1 MFLLR
6 ENFSSV
12 LLPDKFRCYT
22 TSLITVVYP
31 YLHYHSLPH
40 RGWVSSFGEKIA
52 LAYQRFLQELLVFQ
66 SKQIP
71 FHLILNNFFFFSRS
85 FSYLSNLLVINFT
98 DLERSASDC
107 SPLICVCLFWSTK
120 LRTV

>member
-6 ENFSSV
+6 ENFFSV

-22 TSLITVVYP
+22 KSLITTVYP
-31 YLHYHSLPH
+31 YFHYHSLPH
-40 RGWVSSFGEKIA
+40 RGWVSNFGEKIT
-52 LAYQRFLQELLVFQ
+52 LADQRFLQELLIFQ

-71 FHLILNNFFFFSRS
+71 FHLILNNLFFFTL
-85 FSYLSNLLVINFT
+85 FSYLSNLLVTNFT